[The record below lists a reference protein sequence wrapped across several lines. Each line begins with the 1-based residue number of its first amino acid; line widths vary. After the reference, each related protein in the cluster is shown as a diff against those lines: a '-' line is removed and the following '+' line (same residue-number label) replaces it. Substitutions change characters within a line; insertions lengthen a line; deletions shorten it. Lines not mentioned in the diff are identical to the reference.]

1 MNARGDESGRWPL
14 GNRAGGVLGRWP
26 KLGCRGALPLMGRA
40 VGAHDSCAL
49 FVGRCP
55 TLVLHGPLALKHRGR
70 IQATIDAV
78 WNGDSESANGAPPS
92 QPGATPQEDVPPTNL
107 RANGPFH
114 PSEGRR
120 PSTEATPQVKGRKQN
135 EG

>member
-40 VGAHDSCAL
+40 IGAHGFCAS

-55 TLVLHGPLALKHRGR
+55 TLGLDGPLALHF
-70 IQATIDAV
+70 
-78 WNGDSESANGAPPS
+78 SANGAPPS

-120 PSTEATPQVKGRKQN
+120 PSTGATPQVKGRKQN